1 MKTIKLE
8 TILALTIR
16 TLRRD
21 DMFTKISVGQFNT
34 LLNFISSELRRKD
47 SEYIIET
54 GSNSL
59 YGTLSTYNDIYGM
72 IYSDYGL
79 DRADSICTRDII
91 NNESDGKN
99 LIKRINDYFTLHLQD
114 SIISEIENSIRT
126 WIDKN
131 SIKLKLSEYTNT
143 PGARTREQS
152 KYSGE
157 DYFETV
163 IQSAIIKALDESKF
177 IIIDTDD
184 IYGLPAVFIDE
195 IFYRISD
202 SFDYDTLSND
212 IQMIIKDEQLYEQ
225 VKEIYYD
232 NIIEKENYAD
242 EFE

>member
-1 MKTIKLE
+1 M
-8 TILALTIR
+8 
-16 TLRRD
+16 
-21 DMFTKISVGQFNT
+21 
-34 LLNFISSELRRKD
+34 
-47 SEYIIET
+47 
-54 GSNSL
+54 
-59 YGTLSTYNDIYGM
+59 
-72 IYSDYGL
+72 
-79 DRADSICTRDII
+79 
-91 NNESDGKN
+91 
-99 LIKRINDYFTLHLQD
+99 
-114 SIISEIENSIRT
+114 
-126 WIDKN
+126 
-131 SIKLKLSEYTNT
+131 
-143 PGARTREQS
+143 
-152 KYSGE
+152 
-157 DYFETV
+157 